1 MTERENADIE
11 RSLARLAPKPVPD
24 GMRQR
29 ILSSAY
35 EAGGSRALTRG
46 RLVTAAVCA
55 AVLAAILTADRLVAR
70 RESARWAALLDGR
83 SPVQSIEDPASI
95 LAEIMGTGAE
105 KDVAALRSR
114 MLASTR
120 IRPQVPEMR
129 EALKRLK
136 GWLEYETP
144 EDPH

>member
-1 MTERENADIE
+1 MTDKENVDIE
-11 RSLARLAPKPVPD
+11 RSLARLVPKPVPD

-29 ILSSAY
+29 ILSSAR

-46 RLVTAAVCA
+46 WLVTAVVCA
-55 AVLAAILTADRLVAR
+55 AVLAAILTADRLIAR

-83 SPVQSIEDPASI
+83 SPVRSIEDPASI

-105 KDVAALRSR
+105 KALAALRSR

-120 IRPQVPEMR
+120 IRPQVPEML
-129 EALKRLK
+129 EALKK
-136 GWLEYETP
+136 AEGMAGI
-144 EDPH
+144 